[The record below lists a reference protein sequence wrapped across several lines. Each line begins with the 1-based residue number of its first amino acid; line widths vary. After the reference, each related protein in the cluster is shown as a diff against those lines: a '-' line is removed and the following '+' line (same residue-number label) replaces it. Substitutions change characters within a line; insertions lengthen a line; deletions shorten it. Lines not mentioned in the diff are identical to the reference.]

1 METIVAKLDELA
13 ELKAATDLARID
25 YETKRTEILR
35 VVQTELEALDAE
47 YAPRLDAAT
56 QRMETLEAEIKSDV
70 LRYGASVKGSRLHA
84 VYSRGRVSWD
94 TRALDAYALAH
105 PEVTAFRKQGEP
117 SVSLR
122 LVKQDIDKPKTRC

>member
-25 YETKRTEILR
+25 YETRRTEILR
-35 VVQTELEALDAE
+35 AVQTELEALDAE
-47 YAPRLDAAT
+47 YAPRIDAAT
-56 QRMETLEAEIKSDV
+56 QRMEALEAEIRSDV
-70 LRYGASVKGSRLHA
+70 LRHGASVKGGRLYA

-122 LVKQDIDKPKTRC
+122 FVK